1 MYWYWKKR
9 KTKHNDFNKTEKK
22 IIKNYDD
29 KFENLKYVFQASLNM
44 KEYMLKMNWKK
55 YLQASFLL
63 CYRGRSFFT
72 VEVKRIKIVVKK
84 GYENHQFW

>member
-1 MYWYWKKR
+1 
-9 KTKHNDFNKTEKK
+9 
-22 IIKNYDD
+22 
-29 KFENLKYVFQASLNM
+29 
-44 KEYMLKMNWKK
+44 MLKMNWKK

-84 GYENHQFW
+84 GYENHQF